1 MPKPL
6 GLPLPNYTSQKN
18 SLSENNVYKL
28 HIEQLHLDLM
38 QEKRPGAVTWWLY
51 STSMG
56 YPTINIWG
64 LGGPGTPMNR
74 ERVYGFRC
82 QSKKGGGTLN
92 SVCRAGN

>member
-6 GLPLPNYTSQKN
+6 GLPLPKYTRQKA
-18 SLSENNVYKL
+18 SLFEQTNVYKF

-51 STSMG
+51 STSIG

-64 LGGPGTPMNR
+64 LGAL
-74 ERVYGFRC
+74 ERP
-82 QSKKGGGTLN
+82 
-92 SVCRAGN
+92 